1 MKKIYYNRDG
11 YVCGRYPHNYPI
23 DDENRFIE
31 TEKKDFD
38 KTLSCQVGYIWSVVN
53 GKPELTLDP
62 DETET
67 KKRLDIEKGN
77 QLATLK
83 AYLSETDY
91 VISKLNEL
99 KLDDD
104 GEYEKARAEYAE
116 VLAKRKEARK
126 RINELEA
133 GKEGK

>member
-1 MKKIYYNRDG
+1 MEKIYYNRDG
-11 YVCGRYPHNYPI
+11 FVCGRYPHNYPI

-31 TEKKDFD
+31 VDDDVFGE
-38 KTLSCQVGYIWSVVN
+38 TLSCQVGYIWSVVN

-104 GEYEKARAEYAE
+104 DGEYEKARAKYAE
-116 VLAKRKEARK
+116 VLTKRKEARK
-126 RINELEA
+126 KINELEA
-133 GKEGK
+133 EGN

>member
-1 MKKIYYNRDG
+1 MKKIHYNKDG
-11 YVCGRYPHNYPI
+11 FICNRYPHDYPT
-23 DDENRFIE
+23 DDEDRFIE
-31 TEKKDFD
+31 VDDDVFD
-38 KTLSCQVGYIWSVVN
+38 ETLFCQVGYIWSVVN

-116 VLAKRKEARK
+116 VLTKRKEARK

-133 GKEGK
+133 EGN